1 MSGVEGIICVR
12 CYHFKDVKEFVSPR
26 YKNKYVK
33 RCASCRDIINAKAKT
48 NSLQKKL
55 KFGNGY
61 KFTLHNGNIIPL

>member
-1 MSGVEGIICVR
+1 MSGINGIICVR
-12 CYHFKDVKEFVSPR
+12 CNHFKDTKEFVSPL

-48 NSLQKKL
+48 SSLQKKL
-55 KFGNGY
+55 TLGDY